1 MNQREMFVKT
11 KELEMKPD
19 IQEETQ
25 EEVQVGETERSTKA
39 LEDMNK
45 AIGLN
50 LDNVEDSIKNNPE
63 MVIKKAEKNPEFK
76 KKLKTFIGVTGLV
89 LGGGAVAYSFG
100 NSEEMSL
107 ALRELSRIFGLSA
120 SGASAVY
127 LALGEKIRNIK
138 VPDGVAKFF
147 EDKK

>member
-1 MNQREMFVKT
+1 MNEREMFVKT
-11 KELEMKPD
+11 EIKEPEVKPEA
-19 IQEETQ
+19 QEG
-25 EEVQVGETERSTKA
+25 VQIGETEKGTKA

-45 AIGLN
+45 AIGLDLN
-50 LDNVEDSIKNNPE
+50 NVEDSIKNNPE

-89 LGGGAVAYSFG
+89 LGVGAVAYSFG
-100 NSEEMSL
+100 NPEEMSV

-138 VPDGVAKFF
+138 VPDSVAKFF